1 MMELTSQI
9 TGWGRLLHPLM
20 HVLSSLGV
28 NTHRI
33 IKERKVKEKAYYSA
47 ILVILILNIWFGLSD
62 LLNWVLLL
70 VIDFFNFWGFQDYFG
85 GCHHTCLSKGKAVVQ
100 LWTDLE
106 PATRSEGSQKERN
119 EHGVLMHPC
128 KPRKMAQMNPS
139 AGQEHSPRQRE
150 QTRGRSEG
158 EGGWDEQGCWD
169 WHIHTCVKQS
179 WRAPSVSRRGRPAWC
194 PVMTWGVGEGSGR
207 EVQEGGDTHPRS
219 CFISLSSRNEHST
232 VMQLHSNF

>member
-85 GCHHTCLSKGKAVVQ
+85 GCHHACLSKGKAVVQ

-169 WHIHTCVKQS
+169 WHIHTCVKQ
-179 WRAPSVSRRGRPAWC
+179 RAGGHLLCLAEDAQPGARWWPEGWER
-194 PVMTWGVGEGSGR
+194 GVGGRSKREGTRIHGAASFHCPA
-207 EVQEGGDTHPRS
+207 EMNTA
-219 CFISLSSRNEHST
+219 L
-232 VMQLHSNF
+232 